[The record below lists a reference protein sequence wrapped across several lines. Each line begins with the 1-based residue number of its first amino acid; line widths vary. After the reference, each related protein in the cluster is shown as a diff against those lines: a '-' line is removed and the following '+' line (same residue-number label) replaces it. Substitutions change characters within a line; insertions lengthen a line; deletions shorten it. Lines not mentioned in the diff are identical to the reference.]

1 MATVA
6 EGLVEAL
13 SGELANVKA
22 RVEAATSAG
31 INTAILKRK
40 LVRIESELAA
50 ATKRATE
57 EFHAGPS
64 RPAASRSPSPVAQ
77 GSTGRFRAAFSSGS
91 T

>member
-13 SGELANVKA
+13 SGELANGKA
-22 RVEAATSAG
+22 RVEAATSVG

-57 EFHAGPS
+57 EFHAVPS
-64 RPAASRSPSPVAQ
+64 RPAV
-77 GSTGRFRAAFSSGS
+77 
-91 T
+91 